1 MKKLKE
7 KIKIETVENNLPFLT
22 EYDRVKME
30 YYSKYPELIL
40 ETSEWRAVALCATC
54 LGEID
59 LIKFCLHTGINKKR
73 DVEHRLEYFKCPHCN
88 KWGTITEKL
97 NSPAPSYLLIG
108 IPHYVVRIRTH
119 VLEYKI
125 ERGWFKKSIKTPSS
139 IFKEIVLVE
148 DHSKPSY
155 K

>member
-1 MKKLKE
+1 MKKSKE
-7 KIKIETVENNLPFLT
+7 KSEIESAENNIPFLT

-59 LIKFCLHTGINKKR
+59 LIKFCLHTGIDKKR
-73 DVEHRLEYFKCPHCN
+73 DVENRLDYFKCPHCH
-88 KWGTITEKL
+88 KWGTIKELSNT
-97 NSPAPSYLLIG
+97 PAPSYSLIG

-125 ERGWFKKSIKTPSS
+125 EKRWFKKSIKTPSS

-148 DHSKPSY
+148 DCSKPRN